1 MNRLMNRMNENKQA
15 GRKSLVCFLTAG
27 DPSQDETF
35 QLVLAA
41 ERAGCDTIELG
52 IPFSDPMADGPVIQA
67 ANSRALANHVSLHD
81 VLALVARIR
90 QESQFPIVIMTYLNP
105 VMSYGIESFAV
116 DAEKAGVDGVIL
128 VDVPLGE
135 AEEGLVLLNAH
146 NICPVMLAAPTS
158 TDERL
163 EDICRQAKGF
173 LYAVARMG
181 VTGAYTDAPSELP
194 LLMER
199 IRKHTDMP
207 VMAGFGISNPEL
219 AKSVAVYTDG
229 VIVGSALVTV
239 IAEAS
244 DRVGAATAFITA
256 MRCALDEV

>member
-1 MNRLMNRMNENKQA
+1 MNRLTTRMNENKQI

-27 DPSQDETF
+27 DPSLDDTYE
-35 QLVLAA
+35 LVLAA
-41 ERAGCDTIELG
+41 ERAGCDTMELG

-67 ANSRALANHVSLHD
+67 ANSRALASHVSLHD
-81 VLALVARIR
+81 VLALVKRIR
-90 QESQFPIVIMTYLNP
+90 KVSQLPILIMTYLNP
-105 VMSYGIESFAV
+105 VMSYGLEAFAIK
-116 DAEKAGVDGVIL
+116 AEKVGVDGVIL

-135 AEEGLVLLNAH
+135 AEEGLKILNAH

-163 EDICRQAKGF
+163 SGICQQAKGF

-181 VTGAYTDAPSELP
+181 VTGAYTDAPPELP

-199 IRKHTDMP
+199 IRKHTEMP

-219 AKSVAVYTDG
+219 ARSVAAYTDG
-229 VIVGSALVTV
+229 VIVGSALVTA
-239 IAEAS
+239 IAATE
-244 DRVGAATAFITA
+244 DRVGAAHYFISC
-256 MRCALDEV
+256 MRLALDM